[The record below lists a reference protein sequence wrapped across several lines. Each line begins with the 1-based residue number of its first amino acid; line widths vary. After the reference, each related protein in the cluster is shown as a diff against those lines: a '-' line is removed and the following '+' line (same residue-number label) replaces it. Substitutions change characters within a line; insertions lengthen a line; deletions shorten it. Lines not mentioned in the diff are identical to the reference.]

1 MEQQT
6 KNMSSGL
13 GFQKIE
19 TTIDDVWLIERN
31 NFNDERGVLSKTFNS
46 EIFGSLGLDAIFCE
60 SIYSVSKK
68 NVLRGMH
75 FQKYPHGHIK
85 LVHVIEGEIL
95 DVVVGIGG
103 KNNTRNRGKYF
114 SHVLSGE
121 NRLSMFIPDG
131 YAHGFL
137 VLSEKAIVSYM
148 TSCIYNKDNDITLH
162 YDSFGFDWPCEKP
175 IVSEKDQ
182 RAVRFNDFS
191 F

>member
-1 MEQQT
+1 MKKQM
-6 KNMSSGL
+6 KSKSGGL
-13 GFQKIE
+13 GFRRIE

-31 NFNDERGVLSKTFNS
+31 NYNDERGVFSKTFNS
-46 EIFGSLGLDAIFCE
+46 KIFESLGLATTFCE
-60 SIYSVSKK
+60 TIYSVSKK

-75 FQKYPHGHIK
+75 YQQHPFGHTK

-103 KNNTRNRGKYF
+103 KLNMQNRGKF
-114 SHVLSGE
+114 FGHVLSNR
-121 NRLSMFIPDG
+121 NRLSMYIPDG

-148 TSCIYNKDNDITLH
+148 TSSVYNQDNEKALH

-175 IVSEKDQ
+175 IVSERDQ
-182 RAVRFNDFS
+182 RAVRFNNF
-191 F
+191 